1 MKSETRQ
8 HRTQR
13 APGRPREFDLEQ
25 ALDRAVKIFSVQ
37 GYNGTSVSDLAHAMQ
52 VTAGSLYKAFP
63 DKRAIFMG
71 AFDRYVA
78 VRQEKLGKRLA
89 SMLTGRDKIQAILSH
104 YAEFS
109 QGVEG
114 RQGCLVVGSA
124 VELAGVDP
132 EIAARVAQTLGKYE
146 QRFEYLI
153 QEGRLDGSIPA
164 DVEPKSIAAL
174 LVCITQ
180 GMRVMGKIG
189 RSAAKTRALAVSAMK
204 LVT

>member
-8 HRTQR
+8 HGAGRS
-13 APGRPREFDLEQ
+13 PGRPREFDLEQ
-25 ALDRAVKIFSVQ
+25 ALDRAIKIFSVQ
-37 GYNGTSVSDLAHAMQ
+37 GYNGTSISDLTRAMQ

-104 YAEFS
+104 YAEFAH
-109 QGVEG
+109 GAEG

-124 VELAGVDP
+124 VELSGVDP

-146 QRFEYLI
+146 QRFEELI

-164 DVEPKSIAAL
+164 DVEPKAIAPL

-180 GMRVMGKIG
+180 GMRVTGKIG
-189 RSAAKTRALAVSAMK
+189 RSAAKTHTLVVGTMK